1 VPVSPGGRPE
11 GSTRSLEDVFVL
23 RQVLLAASAS
33 QRVRRIITTAPLA
46 RDVVARFVAGD
57 SAADAIA
64 VAERLLAGG
73 LLVTLDYLGEDT
85 FDPAQAAAVTDEYVA
100 LLERLAVAGLAAG
113 GRTEVSVTPTAVG
126 LGLAGHGEKTAM
138 ENISRVCAAARGA
151 GTTVTLDMEDHT
163 HVEATLRLVSDLRS
177 DFPDLGC
184 VLQSYLRRSP
194 GDCEALAVAGSRV
207 RLCKGAYR
215 APDGVALAAR
225 SEVDRSY
232 ARCMR
237 MLLAGAGYPMLATH
251 DPRLIAIAESLIAS
265 AGREAGSYEYQMLYG
280 IRRDEQQRLA
290 ARGEQVRV
298 YVPYG
303 SDWYGYLVR
312 RLAERP
318 ANLTFFLRALLH
330 RN

>member
-1 VPVSPGGRPE
+1 M
-11 GSTRSLEDVFVL
+11 L

-33 QRVRRIITTAPLA
+33 QRIRRIITTAPLT

-57 SAADAIA
+57 SAADALAVSKRLIA
-64 VAERLLAGG
+64 DG
-73 LLVTLDYLGEDT
+73 LLVTLDFLGEDT
-85 FDPAQAAAVTDEYVA
+85 TDPAQASAVVDEYVA
-100 LLERLAVAGLAAG
+100 LLERLAAAGLTQG
-113 GRTEVSVTPTAVG
+113 GRTEVSVKPTAVG
-126 LGLAGHGEKTAM
+126 LGLADSAGQAGTAAMGEKTAA
-138 ENISRVCAAARGA
+138 ENISRICAAAHAA

-163 HVEATLRLVSDLRS
+163 RIDATLRLVSELRS

-184 VLQSYLRRSP
+184 VVQSYLRRSP
-194 GDCEALAVAGSRV
+194 GDCETLAVAGSRV

-215 APDGVALAAR
+215 APDGVAFAAR

-237 MLLAGAGYPMLATH
+237 TLLTGAGYPMIATH
-251 DPRLIAIAESLIAS
+251 DPRLIAVAQSLVDS
-265 AGREAGSYEYQMLYG
+265 AGRKAGSYEYQMLYG

-318 ANLTFFLRALLH
+318 ANLAFFLRAL
-330 RN
+330 RSRK